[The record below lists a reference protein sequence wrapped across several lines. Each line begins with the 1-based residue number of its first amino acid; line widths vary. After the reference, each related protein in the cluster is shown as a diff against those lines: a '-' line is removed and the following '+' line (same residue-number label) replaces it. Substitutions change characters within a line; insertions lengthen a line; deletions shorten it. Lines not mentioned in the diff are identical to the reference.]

1 MAPQQDCLVR
11 LGLDE
16 DADERQVRRAYA
28 RELKRI
34 DQERDLEGFQH
45 LRTCYEAAL
54 EWVAHRFAL
63 AATVQATEEALVA
76 ADVDGA
82 SPPPVEE
89 PRADAQAAA
98 GEEHVHPGV
107 LGDAVFADF
116 ATRLAALAAP
126 PERTPP
132 EEPSHFAPWTALLRE
147 TLDDPRL
154 LHLYARVVF
163 EHRVAA
169 LLAGGWRPGHHLLLL
184 AAVEVFGWD
193 HDRSALPRLGQ
204 AGAVL
209 DEALEQRAL
218 FQSQDV
224 LARTRQ
230 RELLSLLRQGR
241 QPDEGLVG
249 AYAEPLVTMMDYLPT
264 LVGVVA
270 PHDLAVAWRGQVT
283 DDMLRP
289 AAVLEQD
296 GRTRPWWKG
305 GASPRFAASIALF
318 FLIRLV
324 SLFGWHEDRPA
335 PVDAA
340 PAYETTALDGFRQPT
355 PPYGA
360 APAAPQPI
368 EEVRQGIDLVGGQEG
383 AAHDGAPHP
392 KPIGASQHLSGE
404 RMADIRRRIDYR
416 PAKSIHAGEQRVQ
429 FEVALN
435 EYGAI
440 RRMTTV
446 AQHGDPAYAEAVE
459 QAIRAAVPFPRE
471 TPRTFVV
478 DFRASVTQ

>member
-1 MAPQQDCLVR
+1 MAPQQDYLAR

-45 LRTCYEAAL
+45 LRACYEAAL
-54 EWVAHRFAL
+54 EWAAHRVAL
-63 AATVQATEEALVA
+63 AATVQATEDALVA
-76 ADVDGA
+76 ADADDA
-82 SPPPVEE
+82 SPAPVDA
-89 PRADAQAAA
+89 PHADAQSAD

-107 LGDAVFADF
+107 LGDAAFADF
-116 ATRLAALAAP
+116 ATRLAALPAP
-126 PERTPP
+126 PEKTTP
-132 EEPSHFAPWTALLRE
+132 EEPSDFAPWTALLRE

-169 LLAGGWRPGHHLLLL
+169 RLAGGWGPGHHLLLP
-184 AAVEVFGWD
+184 AAVDVFGWD
-193 HDRSALPRLGQ
+193 HDRSALPRLGH

-241 QPDEGLVG
+241 PPTEDSVR
-249 AYAEPLVTMMDYLPT
+249 AYAEPIVTMLDYLPT
-264 LVGVVA
+264 LLGIVA
-270 PHDLAVAWRGQVT
+270 PHDLAVAWRGRVT

-289 AAVLEQD
+289 VAVLEQD

-305 GASPRFAASIALF
+305 GASPRMAAGIAIF

-324 SLFGWHEDRPA
+324 TLFDIFKDHSPPA
-335 PVDAA
+335 EAA
-340 PAYETTALDGFRQPT
+340 SAYETTMPDSWRQSRPI
-355 PPYGA
+355 YEA
-360 APAAPQPI
+360 APAASQRI
-368 EEVRQGIDLVGGQEG
+368 EEARQSIDLLGGQE
-383 AAHDGAPHP
+383 AASNDGSRHP
-392 KPIGASQHLSGE
+392 KPIGASQHLTEE

-416 PAKSIHAGEQRVQ
+416 PAKSIHPGEQRVQ

-440 RRMTTV
+440 RRMKTV

-459 QAIRAAVPFPRE
+459 QAIRAAVPFPRD

-478 DFRASVTQ
+478 DFRVNVTQ

>member
-1 MAPQQDCLVR
+1 MAPQQDYLVR

-28 RELKRI
+28 RELKLI
-34 DQERDLEGFQH
+34 DQERDLEGFQQ

-54 EWVAHRFAL
+54 DWVAHRVAL
-63 AATVQATEEALVA
+63 AETVQATEEALVA
-76 ADVDGA
+76 ADVDDV
-82 SPPPVEE
+82 SPAPADE
-89 PRADAQAAA
+89 RAEVQAD
-98 GEEHVHPGV
+98 GDEHVDPGV

-116 ATRLAALAAP
+116 ATRLATLAAP
-126 PERTPP
+126 PERTTP

-169 LLAGGWRPGHHLLLL
+169 LLAGGWRPGHHMLLW
-184 AAVEVFGWD
+184 AAVDVFGWD
-193 HDRSALPRLGQ
+193 DDRSALPRLGQ
-204 AGAVL
+204 PGALL
-209 DEALEQRAL
+209 DEAFEQRAM

-241 QPDEGLVG
+241 QPDEDLVST
-249 AYAEPLVTMMDYLPT
+249 YAEPLVTLTDYFPT
-264 LVGVVA
+264 LLGIVA

-283 DDMLRP
+283 EDMLRS
-289 AAVLEQD
+289 VVVIEQD

-305 GASPRFAASIALF
+305 GASPRLSASIAIF

-324 SLFGWHEDRPA
+324 TLFDIFKDHA
-335 PVDAA
+335 PSAEGA
-340 PAYETTALDGFRQPT
+340 SAYETTMPDSWRQPR
-355 PPYGA
+355 PIYEA
-360 APAAPQPI
+360 APAASQRV
-368 EEVRQGIDLVGGQEG
+368 EEARQSIDLLGGQE
-383 AAHDGAPHP
+383 AADHDSSRHP
-392 KPIGASQHLSGE
+392 PPGEEAQRLTGE

-416 PAKSIHAGEQRVQ
+416 PGKGIQQGEQRVR

-440 RRMTTV
+440 RRMKTI

-459 QAIRAAVPFPRE
+459 QAIRSTVPFPSE
-471 TPRTFVV
+471 MPRTFVV
-478 DFRASVTQ
+478 DFRVNVTQ

>member
-1 MAPQQDCLVR
+1 MAPQQDYLAR

-45 LRTCYEAAL
+45 LRACYEAAL
-54 EWVAHRFAL
+54 HWVAHRVVL
-63 AATVQATEEALVA
+63 AETVPAAEEAVVA

-82 SPPPVEE
+82 SPAPVDE
-89 PRADAQAAA
+89 PAADAEAPD
-98 GEEHVHPGV
+98 GEEHVHPGL

-116 ATRLAALAAP
+116 TTRLAALPAP
-126 PERTPP
+126 PEKTTP
-132 EEPSHFAPWTALLRE
+132 EEPSDFAPWTALLRE

-169 LLAGGWRPGHHLLLL
+169 LLAGGWRPGHHMLLW
-184 AAVEVFGWD
+184 AAVDVFGWD
-193 HDRSALPRLGQ
+193 HDRSALPRLGE

-209 DEALEQRAL
+209 DEALEQRAM

-241 QPDEGLVG
+241 EPDDYLVIT
-249 AYAEPLVTMMDYLPT
+249 YAEPLVTLTDYLPT
-264 LVGVVA
+264 LLGIVA
-270 PHDLAVAWRGQVT
+270 PHDLAAAWRGRVT
-283 DDMLRP
+283 DDMLRSM
-289 AAVLEQD
+289 AVIEQD

-305 GASPRFAASIALF
+305 GASPRMAAGIAIF
-318 FLIRLV
+318 FLIRLGAL
-324 SLFGWHEDRPA
+324 SGIFKDHSPPA
-335 PVDAA
+335 EPA
-340 PAYETTALDGFRQPT
+340 PAYESTVPDNWRQSVPV
-355 PPYGA
+355 YEA
-360 APAAPQPI
+360 VPAASQRI
-368 EEVRQGIDLVGGQEG
+368 EEARQSIDLLGGQE
-383 AAHDGAPHP
+383 AASNDGSPHP
-392 KPIGASQHLSGE
+392 KPTGASARLTDE
-404 RMADIRRRIDYR
+404 RMAEIRRRIEYH
-416 PAKSIHAGEQRVQ
+416 PGKTVPPGEQRVK

-440 RRMTTV
+440 RRMKTV
-446 AQHGDPAYAEAVE
+446 AQQGDLAYAEAVE
-459 QAIRAAVPFPRE
+459 QAIRSMVPFPHE
-471 TPRTFVV
+471 TARTFVV
-478 DFRASVTQ
+478 DFHANVAH